1 MTLGL
6 RGSPWSTA
14 QEREPAAVW
23 GCISVLER
31 LPPVTP
37 LRRSGSPASAVPP
50 AADPSSRR
58 RRHPLLILA
67 RALGITAAA
76 TALPGLGHLL
86 LRRRRAGGC
95 ILGIF
100 LLTLGG
106 LTLAAV
112 RLGRTGLVQSA
123 VSTPALARATIAC
136 VLAAVGWAAVVV
148 STYLLARPRGLTIGT
163 VRASRWAVR
172 SCSSVETR
180 A

>member
-1 MTLGL
+1 
-6 RGSPWSTA
+6 
-14 QEREPAAVW
+14 
-23 GCISVLER
+23 VLER

-50 AADPSSRR
+50 AANQSSTR

-76 TALPGLGHLL
+76 AALPGLGHLL
-86 LRRRRAGGC
+86 LGRRQAGGC

-112 RLGRTGLVQSA
+112 RLGRTGLLQSA

-148 STYLLARPRGLTIGT
+148 STYLLARPRALTIGT